1 MEGLQTKEKTRIR
14 PASASSSSSTGSNT
28 DGNHRH
34 SRLNLQR
41 RLLPVKPGTRKV
53 RSSSGDL
60 AQELDSSIEGD
71 LLIHEFSKAIKSG
84 QESARKL
91 KLAETENLELKEE
104 VRALRRVLD
113 RINLCCGKMHM
124 EYEDTPPREIMKGLK
139 QVQALTKL
147 DHNLL
152 SSAFHNAGTAADVE
166 SISSSSS
173 SHSRHKVQN
182 GPSSDEV
189 GSCAEESVAGGGSR
203 HKESNE
209 VCPAN
214 TDVE

>member
-1 MEGLQTKEKTRIR
+1 M
-14 PASASSSSSTGSNT
+14 
-28 DGNHRH
+28 
-34 SRLNLQR
+34 
-41 RLLPVKPGTRKV
+41 
-53 RSSSGDL
+53 
-60 AQELDSSIEGD
+60 DSSIEGD